1 MSANRSHLYFA
12 DLDSRHNVGKTG
24 NVGSDFAGE
33 GRQSALESVHRI
45 EQQRRDHA
53 KAGIGPRLPAAQG
66 LVHGHALQ
74 GGSQF
79 FSHHGHVSG
88 QVIHVKSAARVVG
101 INYVDSDH
109 PHYYRT
115 LKSIRAGLTMVAAG
129 MAAVVAARML
139 FGPFRLGPVSV
150 ITPLNPE
157 GFFGLAVTAL
167 LLTRTSA
174 NPAAPRGRRLGVIL
188 MALGVAAISIVALR
202 RALGVYFLS
211 DDFIL
216 VRFGSEWTAAAFRHA
231 MTHGG
236 GDGFFRPLG
245 YASLALDARL
255 SGSNPMGWHAIS
267 LAIHSANAVLVLL
280 MARRLGASIAAAG
293 FAGALFAVHGIH
305 PEAVVWIAG
314 RFDLVATFFLL
325 AGLFLFTMTGGRN
338 RISPHVA
345 ALACFALAAL
355 TKEAA
360 FIFPL
365 LVAGYALAKRQS
377 LRPTAWYF
385 ALAAT
390 LFAYRWSLFGGI
402 GGYVNPAT
410 GRPAALSLGWGST
423 LKAVAV
429 RLWTSLYFPLNW
441 SRDASLPL
449 LLALLAV
456 AYMAAILWLGARS
469 RPTRMI
475 WLAAASILVCTIPV
489 LSLLAGSAALAGSR
503 VLYLPSVWFA
513 ILLALAVDGVPGR
526 VRYLAAAVVLL
537 FQFAMLQHNLG
548 FWEAASS
555 QVKTECATGAP
566 ALPDSIDGVPA
577 LANGRQECIQ
587 AGRNGLSRP

>member
-1 MSANRSHLYFA
+1 
-12 DLDSRHNVGKTG
+12 
-24 NVGSDFAGE
+24 
-33 GRQSALESVHRI
+33 
-45 EQQRRDHA
+45 
-53 KAGIGPRLPAAQG
+53 
-66 LVHGHALQ
+66 
-74 GGSQF
+74 
-79 FSHHGHVSG
+79 
-88 QVIHVKSAARVVG
+88 
-101 INYVDSDH
+101 
-109 PHYYRT
+109 
-115 LKSIRAGLTMVAAG
+115 
-129 MAAVVAARML
+129 
-139 FGPFRLGPVSV
+139 
-150 ITPLNPE
+150 
-157 GFFGLAVTAL
+157 
-167 LLTRTSA
+167 
-174 NPAAPRGRRLGVIL
+174 
-188 MALGVAAISIVALR
+188 
-202 RALGVYFLS
+202 LGVYFLS

-216 VRFGSEWTAAAFRHA
+216 VRFGSEWTAAAFRYA

-280 MARRLGASIAAAG
+280 MARRLGASMPAAG

-325 AGLFLFTMTGGRN
+325 AGLLLFTMTGERN
-338 RISPHVA
+338 RVSRHAA
-345 ALACFALAAL
+345 ALACVALAAL

-385 ALAAT
+385 ALAAI
-390 LFAYRWSLFGGI
+390 LFAYRWTLFGGI

-441 SRDASLPL
+441 STDASVP
-449 LLALLAV
+449 LALLAV
-456 AYMAAILWLGARS
+456 VYIAAILWLAARS
-469 RPTRMI
+469 RPARMI
-475 WLAAASILVCTIPV
+475 WLAAASILMCTIPV
-489 LSLLAGSAALAGSR
+489 LSLLAGSPALAGSR

-526 VRYLAAAVVLL
+526 VRYVAAAVVLL

-548 FWEAASS
+548 FWERASS
-555 QVKTECATGAP
+555 QVKAACATGAP